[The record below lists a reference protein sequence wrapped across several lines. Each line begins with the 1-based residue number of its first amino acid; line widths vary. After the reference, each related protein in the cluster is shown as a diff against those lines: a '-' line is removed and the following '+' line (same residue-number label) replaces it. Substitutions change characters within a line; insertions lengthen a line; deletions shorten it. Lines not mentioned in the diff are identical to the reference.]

1 MLGIAGLDAKCELQ
15 QLSVGSFLLLRGL
28 WLCIPVALSGGSVIL
43 EHPAPPLQSDR
54 PSVWQTIMSTLLL
67 RDGWRLCRHTFR
79 QWLYGT
85 HGIKPTSLN
94 SSPCLTCPN
103 LKERSLAVT
112 RTANT
117 AQLGRKNTPA
127 SSVPV
132 LHLLFGNGFSNASFW
147 SDSSGC

>member
-1 MLGIAGLDAKCELQ
+1 MLSELQ
-15 QLSVGSFLLLRGL
+15 QLSVGSCLLLRGL

-54 PSVWQTIMSTLLL
+54 PSVSQTIMSTLLL
-67 RDGWRLCRHTFR
+67 RDGWLLCW
-79 QWLYGT
+79 QWLYGA
-85 HGIKPTSLN
+85 HGIKPTTLN

-117 AQLGRKNTPA
+117 AQLGRRNTPA
-127 SSVPV
+127 SSLPV
-132 LHLLFGNGFSNASFW
+132 LHMLFGNGFSNASLE
-147 SDSSGC
+147 